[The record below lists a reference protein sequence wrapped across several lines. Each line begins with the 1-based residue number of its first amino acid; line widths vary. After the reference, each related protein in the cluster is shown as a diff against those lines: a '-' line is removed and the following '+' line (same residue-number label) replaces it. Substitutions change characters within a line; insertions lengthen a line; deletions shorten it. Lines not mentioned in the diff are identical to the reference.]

1 MSILPMQNAG
11 RGSEARASVSAK
23 PQKCEC
29 NYGPKQVL
37 RRPERR
43 GDTPIHLP
51 VTPPAAAVGAHMLW
65 GRPTETADVL
75 LTWTDDTLPSTDVL
89 EDEHE

>member
-1 MSILPMQNAG
+1 M
-11 RGSEARASVSAK
+11 
-23 PQKCEC
+23 
-29 NYGPKQVL
+29 
-37 RRPERR
+37 
-43 GDTPIHLP
+43 P